1 MYYEFTDDYLTGI
14 DFIDNEHRRLF
25 AIANEAHD
33 VLTNEFMADKYN
45 HIVQIM
51 EELRDYTKTHFAH
64 EEQYMDGIGYQH
76 RFSQLHQH
84 TEFIK
89 KLEAMDLEKIDA
101 QQQASLLEVLDFL
114 AQWLQHHIKG
124 MDRRIGH

>member
-51 EELRDYTKTHFAH
+51 EELRD
-64 EEQYMDGIGYQH
+64 
-76 RFSQLHQH
+76 
-84 TEFIK
+84 
-89 KLEAMDLEKIDA
+89 
-101 QQQASLLEVLDFL
+101 
-114 AQWLQHHIKG
+114 
-124 MDRRIGH
+124 